1 MQPPGASREQPAGRA
16 WQGTR
21 PAAATRYALYGLAA
35 LLWASGAVLL
45 VLQLWFREAG
55 EFGLVRHPA
64 EPALHT
70 THGVLAVLGLFG
82 LGWITARHAG
92 AAFASP
98 AARRGGP
105 LLLAFLGL
113 LAASGFAL
121 YYISADGARAA
132 SSWLHAGLGA
142 AVIVP
147 ALWHWGRRAR

>member
-1 MQPPGASREQPAGRA
+1 MRPPGASRGQPAGRA
-16 WQGTR
+16 WHGSRTAQ
-21 PAAATRYALYGLAA
+21 ATRQALYALAA

-45 VLQLWFREAG
+45 VLQLWFRQAG

-64 EPALHT
+64 EPALHPI
-70 THGVLAVLGLFG
+70 HGVLAVLGLFG

-92 AAFASP
+92 AALATTTV
-98 AARRGGP
+98 RRGGP
-105 LLLAFLGL
+105 LLLAWLGL

-121 YYISADGARAA
+121 YYIPADDLRAA
-132 SSWLHAGLGA
+132 GSWLHAGLGA